1 MKRKVLLVDD
11 RPELLILLRTFLSRS
26 YEVITAQSVAQA
38 MGRISNGFFPD
49 VVVTDLM
56 MPDADGRVLVTQFKA
71 SKVYGTILI
80 IILSIVDSSND
91 RIDLLRLGADDYIT
105 KPFNPEELDV
115 RIQKVIMQ

>member
-1 MKRKVLLVDD
+1 MKKKVLLVDD
-11 RPELLILLRTFLSRS
+11 RPELLILLRNFLARN
-26 YEVITAQSVAQA
+26 YEVVTAQSVAQA
-38 MGRISNGFFPD
+38 MSRICKGFFPD

-71 SKVYGTILI
+71 SKIYGGIPI
-80 IILSIVDSSND
+80 IILSSVDSSTD